1 MHLPLSAVCNLPQ
14 DLLVAVSVL
23 IDITA
28 LRHPTVLVQGKR
40 ELQLQRGEGV
50 GENEKREGE
59 KKKKS
64 NILDSQS
71 SQQLQARLVGE
82 SLTHRD

>member
-1 MHLPLSAVCNLPQ
+1 MHLSLSAVRNLPQ
-14 DLLVAVSVL
+14 DLLVAVPVL

-28 LRHPTVLVQGKR
+28 LRHPTLLVQGKR
-40 ELQLQRGEGV
+40 ELQLQ
-50 GENEKREGE
+50 NEKRERRG
-59 KKKKS
+59 KKG
-64 NILDSQS
+64 NILGSQS